1 MRASNQPITD
11 ENFSKAYTEERFQT
25 VACAVAARVDGCP
38 FALLD
43 LIQTK
48 IDSKLIFDML
58 DAEEEKKYIRYWC
71 CFGIS
76 CMIHLVFNVAFVVFE
91 CLSTMRLISGREI
104 GAGLGKIFHMKYE
117 ALKTKSAVLLNVDVL
132 YSFALVDLRDAPVT
146 IILPEKEPLL
156 SNPNG
161 VRYQSAQITA
171 EENYY
176 PIEAKSAQGKHVIT
190 EEMVGSRYCFIT
202 VRTQVNPLS
211 KDDMLIGEELRKR
224 VLLEQDSKPRNLQF
238 STWNRK
244 ELLKFQKQLL
254 KKSQGGKF
262 SYGKRGEL
270 TLAEH
275 NKSTAQ
281 FGGLPP
287 KEAAYIEYGSK
298 SSLQTQTL
306 TLKDVPVESFWSVT
320 IYKSDGTFADVDY
333 FSVNSSSVTN
343 NEDGSVV
350 LWFGTSCPECA
361 PNNNFLKV
369 FNGWKACLR
378 LYSPTNKYHSGE
390 WQAPPLELAQSIS

>member
-1 MRASNQPITD
+1 
-11 ENFSKAYTEERFQT
+11 
-25 VACAVAARVDGCP
+25 
-38 FALLD
+38 
-43 LIQTK
+43 
-48 IDSKLIFDML
+48 
-58 DAEEEKKYIRYWC
+58 
-71 CFGIS
+71 
-76 CMIHLVFNVAFVVFE
+76 
-91 CLSTMRLISGREI
+91 
-104 GAGLGKIFHMKYE
+104 MKYE
-117 ALKTKSAVLLNVDVL
+117 AVKKKSVVLLNPNFL
-132 YSFALVDLRDAPVT
+132 YSLALIDLRDAPVT
-146 IILPEKEPLL
+146 IILPEKGPML

-161 VRYQSAQITA
+161 LRYQSAQIIA

-176 PIEAKSAQGKHVIT
+176 PIEAKNAPGKHLVT
-190 EEMVGSRYCFIT
+190 EEIIGSRYCLLTF
-202 VRTQVNPLS
+202 RTQVNPLS
-211 KDDMLIGEELRKR
+211 QDDMLIGEELRKK

-238 STWNRK
+238 SKRDRK

-254 KKSQGGKF
+254 QKSQGGKISF
-262 SYGKRGEL
+262 GKRGEL

-275 NKSTAQ
+275 NSSTAQ

-306 TLKDVPVESFWSVT
+306 TLKDVPVHSFWSVT
-320 IYKSDGTFADVDY
+320 VYKSDGTFADVDY
-333 FSVNSSSVTN
+333 FSVNISSVTN

-390 WQAPPLELAQSIS
+390 WQAPPLELARSIS